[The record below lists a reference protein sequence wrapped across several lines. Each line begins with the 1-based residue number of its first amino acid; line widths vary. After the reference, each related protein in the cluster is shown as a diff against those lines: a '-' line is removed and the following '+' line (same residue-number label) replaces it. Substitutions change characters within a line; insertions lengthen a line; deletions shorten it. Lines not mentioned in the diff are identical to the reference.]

1 MNARTFLT
9 ASALVLAAGGAVAA
23 QPQPFA
29 GEAPFAVADTTSVS
43 AVSREAVRAQALAA
57 RDQIDSGDVVHTAVS
72 APVASPSRAAVR
84 AQAREAL
91 FAGHGPA
98 AGELS

>member
-9 ASALVLAAGGAVAA
+9 ASALVLAAGGAFAA

-29 GEAPFAVADTTSVS
+29 GEAPFAVADTQNVS

-57 RDQIDSGDVVHTAVS
+57 RDQIDTGDVVHTAVS
-72 APVASPSRAAVR
+72 APLPSPSRAAAR
-84 AQAREAL
+84 NEAREAL

>member
-9 ASALVLAAGGAVAA
+9 ASALVLAAGGAFAA

-29 GEAPFAVADTTSVS
+29 GEAPYVVADTTSVS

-57 RDQIDSGDVVHTAVS
+57 RDQIESGDVVRTAVS
-72 APVASPSRAAVR
+72 AVVAPSSRAAVR
-84 AQAREAL
+84 AEARKAL
-91 FAGHGPA
+91 LAGHGPA